1 MNEKINA
8 SLRDSQ
14 VARWSALL
22 LLAST
27 MFFAYM
33 FIDVLAPLSTMLEQ
47 NLKWPPDTFGS
58 VSGS

>member
-1 MNEKINA
+1 MTEKI
-8 SLRDSQ
+8 STTLRESS
-14 VARWSALL
+14 VARWTALI

-47 NLKWPPDTFGS
+47 SLK
-58 VSGS
+58 